1 MNSKTLMMAVVI
13 GGLGLLSLVI
23 AAMMGFGQI
32 ADKKP
37 LVRVSVA
44 VADHHK
50 VKEVSLSVF
59 PLSGEN
65 RTLRVAYTTSVLKT
79 RDDQRAEMEEL
90 AKFAWE
96 QTDKMEM
103 EKLSLAE
110 RPLHRPIRKVDV
122 RRTWRSERGCFK
134 RSDLATHEWTAPVK
148 PPIKR

>member
-13 GGLGLLSLVI
+13 GGLGMLALVI
-23 AAMMGFGQI
+23 AAMMGFGQL
-32 ADKKP
+32 ADRKP

-44 VADHHK
+44 VADRHH
-50 VKEVSLSVF
+50 VKEVSLSIS
-59 PLSGEN
+59 PPKGDN
-65 RTLRVAYTTSVLKT
+65 RTMRVAYTTSALKT
-79 RDDQRAEMEEL
+79 RDDQRAEMEEI

-96 QTDKMEM
+96 EADKVEL
-103 EKLSLAE
+103 EKLPLSD

-134 RSDLATHEWTAPVK
+134 RSDLAKHEWTAPDK